1 MHTGG
6 SFLVCTLTFGLTE
19 SPQMKDCGLVIAG
32 THHHAK
38 VLFSLNLTTT
48 QDYYER
54 KLRLKGSNPAS
65 LIVTVIV
72 TVRW

>member
-1 MHTGG
+1 MHTGS

-19 SPQMKDCGLVIAG
+19 SPPDQILLFGIAG

-38 VLFSLNLTTT
+38 FFFSLNLTTA

-65 LIVTVIV
+65 LIVTV
-72 TVRW
+72 RW